1 VTEGRLSKRRLRITD
16 SAATVPFVHTG
27 GSFMR
32 RIVLAAILATC
43 ASAAFAAPTPKE
55 QLLVPPADAAHF
67 VVVST
72 AGKHGDEY
80 MWTLPDGRLAFR
92 ESILLRGLIFETD
105 ETMRLGAD
113 GMPADVV
120 IRGVTPSGD
129 AAETFTLA
137 SGTASWK
144 SPVDAAS
151 APYSSPAYYLAQGG
165 PFLSTA
171 PQIDRL
177 ISAGQAG
184 LTLLPSGRAD
194 FDKVTS
200 LDVDGPQGKKHIDLV
215 LVKGVGQSPQP
226 VWVENGKFFA
236 QLVGLD
242 LIPAGYETN
251 AQKMQTAQD
260 GAIAAL
266 APATAKKFLTAEAKR
281 PVLFSNVKMYDA
293 DRERFLDHRYV
304 LTSAGKIVSVG
315 ASAPAKLPAGTR
327 TIDGKGKTL
336 VPGLWDSHMHV
347 GDDFQTVSELALGVT
362 SCRNPGGPI
371 ELEVSQRQRRN
382 AGTLLAPECWD
393 SVIVDQKGP
402 LVAQGSL
409 AVTNLDETLAAV
421 RKIKSNNLTA
431 VKFYTSMKPE
441 WIAPGAKLAHQL
453 GLHVHGHIP
462 AGMRTMDAIKAGY
475 DEITHI
481 YFATMQA
488 MPQDVVDK
496 ANTTMRILGPGKYFK
511 DVNLDAEPMK
521 TVIKTMAAKH
531 IVLDPTLVVV
541 ENVLLADAGTPGAA
555 YAPYMG
561 TVPATVE
568 RGFKSGHIPYLPG
581 MTRADAQASV
591 DHMGQYVTKLRRA
604 GVPIVAGTDGYGYEL
619 VRELELYVKGGL
631 TPAEALA
638 TATIAPARN
647 VKADKRTGSIAVGK
661 EADLL
666 LVDGDPEKNIGDL
679 RHVDQVMS
687 DGYLMDGDALRTAAG
702 YSGRP
707 K

>member
-1 VTEGRLSKRRLRITD
+1 
-16 SAATVPFVHTG
+16 
-27 GSFMR
+27 MR
-32 RIVLAAILATC
+32 KMILAALLA
-43 ASAAFAAPTPKE
+43 ASASVGVAEPTPKE
-55 QLLVPPADAAHF
+55 QLLVPPSDAAHY

-80 MWTLPDGRLAFR
+80 MWTMPDGRRAFR
-92 ESILLRGLIFETD
+92 ESIMLRGLIFETD
-105 ETMRLGAD
+105 ETLRTGAD
-113 GMPADVV
+113 GMPADMV
-120 IRGVTPSGD
+120 IRGVTPNGD

-137 SGTASWK
+137 DGKASWA
-144 SPVDAAS
+144 SPVDTGSAAYASPAFYLPNGGPLLNS
-151 APYSSPAYYLAQGG
+151 APE
-165 PFLSTA
+165 
-171 PQIDRL
+171 IDRL
-177 ISAGQAG
+177 LAAGQAG
-184 LTLLPSGRAD
+184 MGLLPSGRAA
-194 FDKVTS
+194 FDKVAS
-200 LDVDGPQGKKHIDLV
+200 LDVDGPQGTKHLDLV
-215 LVKGVGQSPQP
+215 MVKGIGQSPQP
-226 VWVENGKFFA
+226 FWVENGKFFA
-236 QLVGLD
+236 ALVGLG
-242 LIPAGYETN
+242 LLPAGYEGN
-251 AQKMQTAQD
+251 LDKMQAAQD
-260 GAIAAL
+260 AAIAAM
-266 APATAKKFLTAEAKR
+266 APATARKFLTADAKR

-293 DRERFLDHRYV
+293 EHERFLEHRYV
-304 LTSAGKIVSVG
+304 MTSAGKIVSVT
-315 ASAPAKLPAGTR
+315 ASAPTKLPAGTR
-327 TIDGKGKTL
+327 TIEGAGKTL

-371 ELEVSQRQRRN
+371 ELEVSQRERRD

-421 RKIKSNNLTA
+421 RKIKANNLTA

-441 WIAPGAKLAHQL
+441 WIPPAAKLAHEL

-462 AGMRTMDAIKAGY
+462 AGMRTLDAIDAGY

-488 MPQDVVDK
+488 MPQEVVDK

-511 DVNLDAEPMK
+511 DVNLDAEPTK
-521 TVIKTMAAKH
+521 TVIETMAKKH

-541 ENVLLADAGTPGAA
+541 EGVLLANAGTPAPA
-555 YAPYMG
+555 YAPYVG

-581 MTRADAQASV
+581 MTREDAQASV
-591 DHMGQYVTKLRRA
+591 DHMGQYVAKLRRA

-647 VKADKRTGSIAVGK
+647 VKADKRTGSIEVGK

-687 DGYLMDGDALRTAAG
+687 DGYLMDGNALRNEAG
-702 YSGRP
+702 YSAMP

>member
-1 VTEGRLSKRRLRITD
+1 MRRFLVAALLAA
-16 SAATVPFVHTG
+16 SATV
-27 GSFMR
+27 
-32 RIVLAAILATC
+32 AIAE
-43 ASAAFAAPTPKE
+43 PTPKE

-80 MWTLPDGRLAFR
+80 MWTMPDGRVAFR

-105 ETMRLGAD
+105 ETMRVASD

-129 AAETFTLA
+129 AAETFSLA
-137 SGTASWK
+137 NGKASWT
-144 SPVDAAS
+144 SPVDKGSAA
-151 APYSSPAYYLAQGG
+151 YSSAAYYLPEGG
-165 PFLSTA
+165 PQLNNA
-171 PQIDRL
+171 PGIDAL
-177 ISAGQAG
+177 LAAGRTG

-194 FDKVTS
+194 FNKVSS
-200 LDVDGPQGKKHIDLV
+200 LDVDGPQGKKHVDLI
-215 LVKGVGQSPQP
+215 LVNGVAQSPQP
-226 VWVENGKFFA
+226 YWVENGKFF
-236 QLVGLD
+236 GL
-242 LIPAGYETN
+242 LNGLGLLPAGYEGN
-251 AQKMQTAQD
+251 LDKMETAQD
-260 GAIAAL
+260 AAIAAL
-266 APATAKKFLTAEAKR
+266 APATAKKFLTADAKR

-293 DRERFLDHRYV
+293 DKERFLEHRYV
-304 LTSAGKIVSVG
+304 LTSGGKIVSVS
-315 ASAPAKLPAGTR
+315 ASKPANLPAGTR
-327 TIDGKGKTL
+327 TIDGAGKTL

-371 ELEVSQRQRRN
+371 ELEVSQRERRN

-409 AVTNLDETLAAV
+409 AVTSLDETLAAV
-421 RKIKSNNLTA
+421 RKIKANNLTA

-441 WIAPGAKLAHQL
+441 WIAPGAKLAHEL

-462 AGMRTMDAIKAGY
+462 AGMRTLDAINAGY
-475 DEITHI
+475 DEITHV

-488 MPQDVVDK
+488 MPQEVVDK
-496 ANTTMRILGPGKYFK
+496 ANTTMRMLGPGKYFK
-511 DVNLDAEPMK
+511 DVNLDAEPMT
-521 TVIKTMAAKH
+521 TVIRTMAEKH
-531 IVLDPTLVVV
+531 ITLDPTLVVV
-541 ENVLLADAGTPGAA
+541 EGVLLANAGTPAPA
-555 YAPYMG
+555 YAPFMG

-568 RGFKSGHIPYLPG
+568 RGFKSGPIPYLPG

-591 DHMGQYVTKLRRA
+591 DHMGQYVAKLFHA

-631 TPAEALA
+631 TPSEALA
-638 TATIAPARN
+638 TATINPARN
-647 VKADKRTGSIAVGK
+647 VKAANRTGSIAVGK

-687 DGYLMDGDALRTAAG
+687 DGYLMDGNALRTAAG
-702 YSGRP
+702 YSGMP

>member
-1 VTEGRLSKRRLRITD
+1 MCRLLV
-16 SAATVPFVHTG
+16 AAL
-27 GSFMR
+27 
-32 RIVLAAILATC
+32 LAAS
-43 ASAAFAAPTPKE
+43 ASVAIAAPTPKD
-55 QLLVPPADAAHF
+55 QLLVPPGDAAHY

-80 MWTLPDGRLAFR
+80 MWTMPDGRLAIR

-113 GMPADVV
+113 GMPSDVV

-129 AAETFTLA
+129 AAESFTIA
-137 SGTASWK
+137 NGQASWT
-144 SPVDAAS
+144 SPVDKGGTAYSAAS
-151 APYSSPAYYLAQGG
+151 YYLPQGG
-165 PFLSTA
+165 PFLGAA

-177 ISAGQAG
+177 MAAGRTG
-184 LTLLPSGRAD
+184 LALLPSGHAD
-194 FDKVTS
+194 FDKVAS
-200 LDVDGPQGKKHIDLV
+200 LDVDGPQGAKHVDLV

-226 VWVENGKFFA
+226 VWVENGKFFGVLA
-236 QLVGLD
+236 GLGI
-242 LIPAGYETN
+242 LPAGYEGN
-251 AQKMQTAQD
+251 LDKLQAAQD
-260 GAIAAL
+260 AAIAAL
-266 APATAKKFLTAEAKR
+266 APATAKQFLTADAKR
-281 PVLFSNVKMYDA
+281 PVLFSDVKMYDA
-293 DRERFLDHRYV
+293 DHQRFLEHQYV
-304 LTSAGKIVSVG
+304 LTSGGKIVSVSN
-315 ASAPAKLPAGTR
+315 SAPARLPAGTR
-327 TIDGKGKTL
+327 KIGGDGKTL
-336 VPGLWDSHMHV
+336 VPGLWDSHMHI

-362 SCRNPGGPI
+362 NCRNPGGPI
-371 ELEVSQRQRRN
+371 DLEVSQRERRDKL
-382 AGTLLAPECWD
+382 TLLAPECWD

-409 AVTNLDETLAAV
+409 PVSSLDETLAAV
-421 RKIKSNNLTA
+421 RKIAANHLTA

-462 AGMRTMDAIKAGY
+462 AGMRTLDAINDGY

-488 MPQDVVDK
+488 MPQEVVDK
-496 ANTTMRILGPGKYFK
+496 ANTTMRLLGPGKYFK
-511 DVNLDAEPMK
+511 DVDLDAEPTK
-521 TVIKTMAAKH
+521 TVIATMAAKH
-531 IVLDPTLVVV
+531 ITLDPTLVVV
-541 ENVLLADAGTPGAA
+541 EGVLLADAGTPAPA
-555 YAPYMG
+555 YAPFVG

-568 RGFKSGHIPYLPG
+568 RGFKGGHIPYLPG

-591 DHMGQYVTKLRRA
+591 DHMGEYVAKLFHA

-631 TPAEALA
+631 TPAEALS
-638 TATIAPARN
+638 TATISAARN

-687 DGYLMDGDALRTAAG
+687 DGYLMDGNALRKTAG
-702 YSGRP
+702 YSGMP

>member
-1 VTEGRLSKRRLRITD
+1 
-16 SAATVPFVHTG
+16 
-27 GSFMR
+27 MR
-32 RIVLAAILATC
+32 RSILAAFLA
-43 ASAAFAAPTPKE
+43 ASSSIALADPTPKD
-55 QLLVPPADAAHF
+55 QLLVPPASAAHY

-80 MWTLPDGRLAFR
+80 MWTMPDGRIAFR
-92 ESILLRGLIFETD
+92 ESILLRGLVFETD
-105 ETMRLGAD
+105 ETMRVGPD

-129 AAETFTLA
+129 AAETFSIA
-137 SGTASWK
+137 NGTASWT
-144 SPVDAAS
+144 SPVDKGS
-151 APYSSPAYYLAQGG
+151 APYSAATYYLPQGG
-165 PFLSTA
+165 PFLGTA
-171 PQIDRL
+171 PQVDRL
-177 ISAGQAG
+177 IAAGTAG
-184 LTLLPSGRAD
+184 LQLLPSGRATY
-194 FDKVTS
+194 DKVAS
-200 LDVDGPQGKKHIDLV
+200 LDVSGPQGPKHVDLV
-215 LVKGVGQSPQP
+215 LMKGVGQSPQP
-226 VWVENGKFFA
+226 VWVENGKFF
-236 QLVGLD
+236 GL
-242 LIPAGYETN
+242 LLGLNLLPVGYEGN
-251 AQKMQTAQD
+251 ADKLQTAQD
-260 GAIAAL
+260 AAIAAL
-266 APATAKKFLTAEAKR
+266 APATAKHFLTPEAKR

-293 DRERFLDHRYV
+293 DRERFLEHRYV
-304 LTSAGKIVSVG
+304 LTSGGKIVSVG
-315 ASAPAKLPAGTR
+315 AAKPAKLPAGTR
-327 TIDGKGKTL
+327 SIDGAGKTL

-371 ELEVSQRQRRN
+371 ELEVSQRERRA

-409 AVTNLDETLAAV
+409 SVTNLDETLAAV
-421 RKIKSNNLTA
+421 RKIKANNLTA
-431 VKFYTSMKPE
+431 VKFYTSMNPA
-441 WIAPGAKLAHQL
+441 WIAPGAKLAHEL

-462 AGMRTMDAIKAGY
+462 AGMRTLDAINAGY

-488 MPQDVVDK
+488 MPQEVVDK
-496 ANTTMRILGPGKYFK
+496 ANTTMRMLGPGKYFK
-511 DVNLDAEPMK
+511 DVNLNAEPMK
-521 TVIKTMAAKH
+521 TVISTMAQQH
-531 IVLDPTLVVV
+531 IVLDPTMVVV
-541 ENVLLADAGTPGAA
+541 EGTLLADAGKLAPA
-555 YAPYMG
+555 YAPFAG

-568 RGFKSGHIPYLPG
+568 RGFRSGHIPYLPG
-581 MTRADAQASV
+581 MTRADAQASL
-591 DHMGQYVTKLRRA
+591 DHMGQYVAKLFHS

-638 TATIAPARN
+638 TATINPARN
-647 VKADKRTGSIAVGK
+647 VKAANRTGSIAVGK

-687 DGYLMDGDALRTAAG
+687 DGYLMDGNALRTSAG
-702 YSGRP
+702 YSGMP